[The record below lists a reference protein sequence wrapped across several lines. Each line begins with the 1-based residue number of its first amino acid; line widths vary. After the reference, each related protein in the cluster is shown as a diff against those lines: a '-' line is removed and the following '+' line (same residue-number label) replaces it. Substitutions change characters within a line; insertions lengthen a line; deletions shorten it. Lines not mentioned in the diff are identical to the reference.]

1 MGGVCPLPAM
11 APDHDAVQR
20 ALQCLLT
27 AVAGPN
33 YARAL
38 QQGELPQQLDRC
50 IDWVKAEA
58 SEASSLIESCVPH
71 GKPMLA
77 QAQKRLEALEALQA
91 LDQLRAAHY
100 EPPLNAFFLA
110 KTNPV
115 QVVQVNYLEA
125 VGCPLTIPWCR

>member
-1 MGGVCPLPAM
+1 MPTWMTVMVRQHGGVCPLPAM

-58 SEASSLIESCVPH
+58 SEAASLIESCVPH

-77 QAQKRLEALEALQA
+77 QAQKLLEALEALQA

-100 EPPLNAFFLA
+100 ESP
-110 KTNPV
+110 T
-115 QVVQVNYLEA
+115 
-125 VGCPLTIPWCR
+125 